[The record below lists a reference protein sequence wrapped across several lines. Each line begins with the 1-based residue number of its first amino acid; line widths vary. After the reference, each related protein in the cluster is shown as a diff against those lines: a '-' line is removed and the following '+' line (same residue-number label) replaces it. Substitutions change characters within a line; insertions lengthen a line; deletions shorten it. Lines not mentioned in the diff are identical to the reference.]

1 MRRLCLVFAVT
12 YSLFVAGCGGS
23 SNSNSSSTTSGGGGG
38 GGGGGPATLQ
48 SIQIKPATASI
59 AQDTA
64 QAFTATG
71 IYSDGSTQDLTATA
85 QWACL
90 GTTLATVSNTAPT
103 QGLVTGWYPGTA
115 VISASSGSVSNSV
128 QLTVTGA
135 SVASLAVTPATAT
148 IGYLN
153 QQQFTAIA
161 TFSDGTTQDV
171 TNSPPVTP
179 ADSTPVGISWSL
191 GVPFIASNSGLV
203 IGEGLG
209 TSETVTATFTQAPNA
224 DGQGVSASATATATS
239 TIDLSDLVSVS
250 ILPAV
255 PTIANNTEVQFSA
268 LGTFNDGSTRD
279 VTSLVTAWSSSN
291 YAVAADY
298 GAEPNVFTAA
308 ATGVQL
314 PATATITATIG
325 TFSAITPAT
334 LTVSDATLQSIA
346 LAPANASLAPTTRL
360 SYTATGTFSDTSTQ
374 DLTGLVKWTVQD
386 ITGTATV
393 NNQGQLT
400 GSSAG
405 SVTVTATSNSKLG
418 SIPGSATATVTSATL
433 QSIAVTPAPAFIAP
447 GATITFS
454 AIGTFSD
461 SSTQDVSALATWTSA
476 SSTVATVAG
485 PKSPAVTGQGV
496 GQSTITAKWTG
507 TSATANL
514 MVALPTLISIAVTPA
529 TATVAVGASTQ
540 LTATGT
546 FTDGTTQDFT
556 SLVNWSSSNA
566 TAATVGYQTGL
577 VSGLASGTST
587 ITATLGPATST
598 AQVTVQ

>member
-23 SNSNSSSTTSGGGGG
+23 SSSTTSGGGGG

-48 SIQIKPATASI
+48 SIQISPATASI

-85 QWACL
+85 QWTCL
-90 GTTLATVSNTAPT
+90 GTTLATASNTSPT

-115 VISASSGSVSNSV
+115 VISASSGSVSNSAL
-128 QLTVTGA
+128 LTVTGA
-135 SVASLAVTPATAT
+135 TVASLAVTPATADV
-148 IGYLN
+148 GYLN
-153 QQQFTAIA
+153 QQQFSAIA

-179 ADSTPVGISWSL
+179 ANSTPVGISWSL
-191 GVPFIASNSGLV
+191 GVPFIASNSGLL

-209 TSETVTATFTQAPNA
+209 PNETVSATFTQAPNA
-224 DGQGVSASATATATS
+224 DGQGISASAAATAAA

-250 ILPAV
+250 ILPAA
-255 PTIANNTEVQFSA
+255 PTIANNSEVQFSA

-298 GAEPNVFTAA
+298 GVEPNVFTAA
-308 ATGVQL
+308 ATTGVQL
-314 PATATITATIG
+314 PATATISATIG

-346 LAPANASLAPTTRL
+346 VSPANASLAATTRL

-374 DLTGLVKWTVQD
+374 DLTSLVKWTIQD
-386 ITGTATV
+386 GTGAATANQGEVTGT
-393 NNQGQLT
+393 
-400 GSSAG
+400 SAG
-405 SVTVTATSNSKLG
+405 SVTVTATSSTKLG
-418 SIPGSATATVTSATL
+418 SIAGSTAATVTSATL
-433 QSIAVTPAPAFIAP
+433 SSIAITPAPAFITP

-461 SSTQDVSALATWTSA
+461 GSTQDLSALTTWTSEF
-476 SSTVATVAG
+476 STVATVAG

-507 TSATANL
+507 VSATANL
-514 MVALPTLISIAVTPA
+514 TVALPTLISIAVTPA

-546 FTDGTTQDFT
+546 FVDGTTQDFT

-566 TAATVGYQTGL
+566 AAATVGYQTGL
-577 VSGLASGTST
+577 VSGLASGTPT
-587 ITATLGPATST
+587 ITATLGSVTST